1 MYLSRMFLPTRAIY
15 KGNTMESIKKALSI
29 LLLICVLFAFVSC
42 GKTEPVPDPVPDE
55 GQEEPQPSED
65 DSMIEVA
72 GLETI
77 HETEFGGVYLKMTI
91 DEFNGKGFKYGD
103 SVDITFSN
111 GYKLEDIPYY
121 NGYYVDAGEALLIAY
136 PGYDYIKAAINY
148 GDDLW
153 EKAGLKEVLLGVKEE
168 SLWSLA
174 ALDEHSTATVTLRES
189 GKYLDNQEARDI
201 HYSDDRSKYPS
212 DVVFANFRNMTV
224 GNLKQG
230 AVYRSASPCDNQH
243 NRATYVN
250 DLIKEAGVGAILNLS
265 DNEEKIEKYIAQ
277 EDFSCM
283 YFLELYQG
291 GNVVP
296 ISLNMNYLSDEFAS
310 KIANGFIELS
320 EKEGPYLVHC
330 TEGKD
335 RTGFVCMIIEALA
348 GADYREIVDDYMLTY
363 DNYYKINQEKE
374 PGKYKTIKEKNIDAM
389 LSFLVND
396 GSDITTADLSYYAR
410 EYLKEAGMTD
420 EQIDKFLSRIT
431 G

>member
-1 MYLSRMFLPTRAIY
+1 M
-15 KGNTMESIKKALSI
+15 KSIKKILSI
-29 LLLICVLFAFVSC
+29 LLLVCIMLTAVSC
-42 GKTEPVPDPVPDE
+42 GKADPVPDPVPDD
-55 GQEEPQPSED
+55 GQVDPQPSED
-65 DSMIEVA
+65 EETVKVA
-72 GLETI
+72 DLETI

-91 DEFNGKGFKYGD
+91 DEFNSKGFKYGD
-103 SVDITFSN
+103 SVDIEFSN

-153 EKAGLKEVLLGVKEE
+153 ERAGLKAVLLGVKEE
-168 SLWSLA
+168 RLWSLA
-174 ALDEHSTATVTLRES
+174 SLDEHSTATVILRQS

-212 DVVFANFRNMTV
+212 DTVFANFRNMTV
-224 GNLKQG
+224 GDLKQG

-250 DLIKEAGVGAILNLS
+250 DLIQEAGVGAILNLS
-265 DNEEKIEKYIAQ
+265 DNVEKIEKYIAQ
-277 EDFSCM
+277 EDFSCP
-283 YFLELYQG
+283 YFLELYKN

-296 ISLNMNYLSDEFAS
+296 ISLNMNYLSEEFAA

-320 EKEGPYLVHC
+320 EKDGPYLVHC

-348 GADYREIVDDYMLTY
+348 GADYQEIVDDYMLTY
-363 DNYYKINQEKE
+363 DNYYKINLEKD

-396 GSDITTADLSYYAR
+396 GSDIDTADLSYYAR
-410 EYLKEAGMTD
+410 GYLKEAGMTD
-420 EQIDKFLSRIT
+420 EQIDRFLSRIT
-431 G
+431 D

>member
-1 MYLSRMFLPTRAIY
+1 
-15 KGNTMESIKKALSI
+15 MEIKKIIA
-29 LLLICVLFAFVSC
+29 LLLIVCTLFMFAAC
-42 GKTEPVPDPVPDE
+42 GKTEPVPEPAPVPDD
-55 GQEEPQPSED
+55 GDTAPGPSEED
-65 DSMIEVA
+65 AVIEVS

-91 DEFNGKGFKYGD
+91 DEFNSKGFMYGD

-153 EKAGLKEVLLGVKEE
+153 ERAGLKALLLGEKEGR
-168 SLWSLA
+168 LWSLA
-174 ALDEHSTATVTLRES
+174 SLDEHSTATVTLRES

-201 HYSDDRSKYPS
+201 HYSDDRTKFPS

-224 GNLKQG
+224 GNLRPDT
-230 AVYRSASPCDNQH
+230 VYRSASPCDNQH

-250 DLIKEAGVGAILNLS
+250 DLIREAGVGAILNLS
-265 DNEEKIEKYIAQ
+265 DNEEKIEKYISQ
-277 EDFSCM
+277 EDFNCP
-283 YFLELYQG
+283 YFLELYKA

-296 ISLNMNYLSDEFAS
+296 ISLNMNYLSEEFAQ
-310 KIANGFIELS
+310 KIASGFIELS
-320 EKEGPYLVHC
+320 EKDGPYLVHC

-348 GADYREIVDDYMLTY
+348 GASYHEIVDDYMVTY
-363 DNYYKINQEKE
+363 DNYYEINEEKD

-389 LSFLVND
+389 LSFLVYD
-396 GSDITTADLSYYAR
+396 GEDITAADLSEYAR
-410 EYLKEAGMTD
+410 GYLKEAGMTD
-420 EQIDKFLSRIT
+420 EQLDKFVSKIT
-431 G
+431 N

>member
-1 MYLSRMFLPTRAIY
+1 MSLT
-15 KGNTMESIKKALSI
+15 KKILSI
-29 LLLICVLFAFVSC
+29 LLLVCIVLASSSC
-42 GKTEPVPDPVPDE
+42 GRTKPEPEPVPDE
-55 GQEEPQPSED
+55 GKVEPQPSD
-65 DSMIEVA
+65 DENAIEVT

-91 DEFNGKGFKYGD
+91 DEFNSKGFKYGD
-103 SVDITFSN
+103 SVDVTFSN
-111 GYKLEDIPYY
+111 GYELEDIPYY

-153 EKAGLKEVLLGVKEE
+153 ERAGLKAALGAKEE
-168 SLWSLA
+168 RLWSLA

-212 DVVFANFRNMTV
+212 DIVFANFRNMTV
-224 GNLKQG
+224 GDLKQG

-250 DLIKEAGVGAILNLS
+250 DLIEEAGVGAILNLS

-277 EDFSCM
+277 DDFSCP
-283 YFLELYQG
+283 YFLELYQS

-296 ISLNMNYLSDEFAS
+296 ISLNMNYLSEEFAA

-348 GADYREIVDDYMLTY
+348 GADYQEIVDDYMLTY

-396 GSDITTADLSYYAR
+396 GTDITTADLSYYAR
-410 EYLKEAGMTD
+410 GYLKEAGMTD
-420 EQIDKFLSRIT
+420 EQIDKFLSRVT
-431 G
+431 R

>member
-1 MYLSRMFLPTRAIY
+1 
-15 KGNTMESIKKALSI
+15 MEIKKIIA
-29 LLLICVLFAFVSC
+29 LLLIVCTLFMFAAC
-42 GKTEPVPDPVPDE
+42 GKTDGDTAP
-55 GQEEPQPSED
+55 GPSEED
-65 DSMIEVA
+65 AVIEVS

-91 DEFNGKGFKYGD
+91 DEFNSKGFKYGD

-153 EKAGLKEVLLGVKEE
+153 ERAGLKALLLGEKEGR
-168 SLWSLA
+168 LWSLA
-174 ALDEHSTATVTLRES
+174 SLDEHSTATVTLRES

-201 HYSDDRSKYPS
+201 HYSDDRTKFPS

-224 GNLKQG
+224 GNLRPG
-230 AVYRSASPCDNQH
+230 TVYRSASPCDNQH

-250 DLIKEAGVGAILNLS
+250 DLIREAGVGAILNLS
-265 DNEEKIEKYIAQ
+265 DNEEKIEKYISQ
-277 EDFSCM
+277 EDFNCP
-283 YFLELYQG
+283 YFLELYKA

-296 ISLNMNYLSDEFAS
+296 ISLNMNYLSEEFAQ
-310 KIANGFIELS
+310 KIASGFIELS
-320 EKEGPYLVHC
+320 EKDGPYLVHC

-335 RTGFVCMIIEALA
+335 RTGFVCMIIEALS
-348 GADYREIVDDYMLTY
+348 GASYQEIVDDYMVTY
-363 DNYYKINQEKE
+363 DNYYEINEEKD

-389 LSFLVND
+389 LSFLVYD
-396 GSDITTADLSYYAR
+396 GEDITAADLSEYAR
-410 EYLKEAGMTD
+410 GYLKEAGMTD
-420 EQIDKFLSRIT
+420 EQLDKFVSKIT
-431 G
+431 N